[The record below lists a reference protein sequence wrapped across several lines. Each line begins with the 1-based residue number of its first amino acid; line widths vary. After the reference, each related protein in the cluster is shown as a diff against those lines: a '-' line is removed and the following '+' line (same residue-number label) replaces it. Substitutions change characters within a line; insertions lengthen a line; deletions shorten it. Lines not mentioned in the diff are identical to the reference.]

1 MSSLATGIVY
11 GTDWGGTDENV
22 PTLIIKDYHYIQPNQ
37 LSRNINQ
44 KKKFCLFINID
55 VHICRV

>member
-44 KKKFCLFINID
+44 KKKFCLFINI
-55 VHICRV
+55 CRV

>member
-22 PTLIIKDYHYIQPNQ
+22 PTLIIKDCHSIQPNQ
-37 LSRNINQ
+37 LYSNVNLI
-44 KKKFCLFINID
+44 KKSCLFSNID

>member
-22 PTLIIKDYHYIQPNQ
+22 PTLIIKDCHYIQPNQ

-44 KKKFCLFINID
+44 IKKKCLFINI
-55 VHICRV
+55 CRV

>member
-22 PTLIIKDYHYIQPNQ
+22 PTLIIKDYHSIQPNQ
-37 LSRNINQ
+37 LSCNVNQ
-44 KKKFCLFINID
+44 IKKKCLFINID